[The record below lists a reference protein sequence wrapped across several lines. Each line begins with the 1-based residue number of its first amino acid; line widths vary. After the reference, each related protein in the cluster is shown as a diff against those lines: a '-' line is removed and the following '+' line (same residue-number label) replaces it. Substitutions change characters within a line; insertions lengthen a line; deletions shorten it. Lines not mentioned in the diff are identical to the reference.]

1 MPALKATGLGPA
13 VAGYIQQEVCDHK
26 YVFLRSESREIRW
39 HVFATVDTFF
49 CEKCLAQREVETEKK
64 PAPRW

>member
-1 MPALKATGLGPA
+1 M
-13 VAGYIQQEVCDHK
+13 AGYIQQEVCDHK

-64 PAPRW
+64 AAARW